1 MINLCRRCI
10 YTEGAINCHAE
21 VPNAGVLDADDVM
34 MGDGGDLPPMLESS
48 EGLEDALDPLQEQS
62 HPEPGPDGLVEE
74 SMRTAF
80 DVWHRLV
87 EDALWV

>member
-1 MINLCRRCI
+1 
-10 YTEGAINCHAE
+10 
-21 VPNAGVLDADDVM
+21 
-34 MGDGGDLPPMLESS
+34 MLESS